1 MAKTKAPYSDLIAGY
16 VTSSNAADGS
26 FKVKTPG
33 GDELTVKTNSA
44 TYAEQTRNL
53 GDGWTNP
60 PKGYQEMLTP
70 GQYVFAFGL
79 WYPQGGAEFLE
90 AKHLLF
96 PATSKDD
103 YVFEAP
109 DWWVN
114 QIREIGDFYLNGQ
127 FGDGAID
134 FKKYRTKLFLDG
146 SRVDESIEVKQ
157 PMSRTVYGFAPT
169 HLMAE
174 SGNTRQETDTISR
187 TVYGFASA
195 YLLTGEDRFLEAA
208 EKGTK
213 YLQDVMAKRDRDGI
227 VYWLHAVDIKD
238 DGTVTDIL
246 SSQFGDDFGA
256 MPTYEQIYAIAGP
269 TQTYRISG
277 DPSILSDIE
286 KTITLF
292 DKYYKDNGPQ
302 GGYYSHLDPATFSA
316 TAESLGQNRAKKN
329 WNSVGDHAPAYLINL
344 WCATGEDKYAD
355 FLAYTADTIEGHF
368 PDYANSPFVNERF
381 FEDWSH
387 DQGWGWQQNRAVVG
401 HNLKIAWNLLR
412 INSVRPNEKY
422 VEFAKKIAAVMPGVG
437 MDVQRG
443 GWYDVMER
451 SKQKGEDFHRLVYH
465 DRKAWWQQEQGIL
478 AYLILSGVLKDP
490 EYLKLARESSAF
502 YNAWF
507 LDVENGGV
515 YFNTL
520 ADGLPYLLGN
530 ERLKGSHSM
539 GAYHS
544 TELGYLAQV
553 YQNLLNFRQPLN
565 MYFAPLPG
573 GFKDNILRVTPDI
586 LPPGSIKIG
595 AVEIDG
601 KAHSDFD
608 ADALTVKLPQ
618 SSSRLKVKVRID
630 PV

>member
-1 MAKTKAPYSDLIAGY
+1 MSKVRAPYSDLVAGY
-16 VTSSNAADGS
+16 VTSSNPSDGS

-33 GDELTVKTNSA
+33 GEELTVKTNSA

-60 PKGYQEMLTP
+60 PKGYPDMLVP
-70 GQYVFAFGL
+70 DQYVFAFGL
-79 WYPQGGAEFLE
+79 WYPESGAQFLE
-90 AKHLLF
+90 AKHLVF
-96 PATSKDD
+96 PGPGAGE
-103 YVFEAP
+103 YVFEQP
-109 DWWVN
+109 DWWVK
-114 QIREIGDFYLNGQ
+114 QVAQIGDFYINGQ
-127 FGDGAID
+127 FGAGEID
-134 FKKYRTKLFLDG
+134 YKKYRTKLFLDG

-157 PMSRTVYGFAPT
+157 PSSRTVYGFAPT

-195 YLLTGEDRFLEAA
+195 YLLTGEDRYLEAA

-213 YLQDVMAKRDRDGI
+213 YLQDVMAKREKDGI
-227 VYWLHAVDIKD
+227 VYWLHAVDVVGDK
-238 DGTVTDIL
+238 VTEIL
-246 SSQFGDDFGA
+246 PSQFGDDYGA

-286 KTITLF
+286 KTIVLF
-292 DKYYKDNGPQ
+292 DEYYKDKGPQ
-302 GGYYSHLDPATFSA
+302 GGYYSHLDPANFSA
-316 TAESLGQNRAKKN
+316 KSDALGQNKAKKN

-344 WCATGEDKYAD
+344 YCATGEAKYAD
-355 FLAYTADTIEGHF
+355 FLAYTADTIEAHF

-381 FEDWSH
+381 FDDWSH
-387 DQGWGWQQNRAVVG
+387 DQGWGWQGNRAVVG

-412 INSVRPNEKY
+412 IQSVRPNPKY
-422 VEFAKKIAAVMPGVG
+422 ITFAEKIAEIMPKVG

-451 SKQKGEDFHRLVYH
+451 AKNAGEDYHRLVYH

-478 AYLILSGVLKDP
+478 AYLILNGILKKP

-515 YFNTL
+515 YFNTM
-520 ADGLPYLLGN
+520 ADGIPYLLGN

-544 TELGYLAQV
+544 TELCYLAQV
-553 YQNLLNFRQPLN
+553 YTNLLITKKPLD
-565 MYFAPLPG
+565 MYFKPLPG
-573 GFKDNILRVTPDI
+573 GFKNNLLYVTPDI
-586 LPPGSIKIG
+586 LPKGSIRIG
-595 AVEIDG
+595 AVTVDG
-601 KAHSDFD
+601 APYSDYD
-608 ADALTVKLPQ
+608 AEALTVKIPQ
-618 SSSRLKVKVRID
+618 TGSRVKIHVRID